1 MTEPTAHQ
9 AILFADIVDSTRL
22 YTVEGDAR
30 AHRLVAG
37 CMARLSAIAEQEG
50 GRIVKTIGDEIMAQF
65 DTADSAY
72 VAGVAMQSADLGPQI
87 VVRVG
92 FHYGPVIEVSGDV
105 FGDAVNVAARVSSL
119 AHGGEVLLTEDAAAG
134 LTPFLRSR
142 TRLLEEISVKG
153 RAAPVKVFRV
163 VQSTDRL
170 DQDVTAVSLGGTIT
184 PHATLSLTLWVGG
197 RENRLDR
204 HTPRLT
210 IGRSD
215 DNDLVIFD
223 SVVSRQHA
231 GIELNRGRFVLQ
243 DHSSNGTYVA
253 PAAGEQVFL
262 RRNSVALIGDGVV
275 SFGRAPQDSPDSML
289 LRFRQQG

>member
-9 AILFADIVDSTRL
+9 AILFADIVESTRL

-30 AHRLVAG
+30 AHRLVAD
-37 CMARLSAIAEQEG
+37 CVARLSAIAEQEG
-50 GRIVKTIGDEIMAQF
+50 GRIVKTIGDEVMAQF
-65 DTADSAY
+65 DTADGAY
-72 VAGVAMQSADLGPQI
+72 TAGVAMQSADLGPRI
-87 VVRVG
+87 VIRVG

-119 AHGGEVLLTEDAAAG
+119 AHGGEVLLTEDAAAV

-153 RAAPVKVFRV
+153 RTTPVKVFRV

-170 DQDVTAVSLGGTIT
+170 DHDVTAISLGGTVT
-184 PHATLSLTLWVGG
+184 SHANLSLTLWVNGQ
-197 RENRLDR
+197 EIRLDR
-204 HTPRLT
+204 HAQRLT

-231 GIELNRGRFVLQ
+231 EIELNRGRFVVQ

-262 RRNSVALIGDGVV
+262 RRNSVALIGDGVI
-275 SFGRAPQDSPDSML
+275 SLGRAPQDTPDNML
-289 LRFRQQG
+289 LRFRQEG